1 MKIVHIITGLN
12 NGGAEGVLYRLCKF
26 DTECEHVVI
35 SMMGEGK
42 YGSLLKNAGIT
53 VHYLNM
59 AQGAVSLLSL
69 CKLHRLLLLHKPDA
83 VQTWMYHADLIGG
96 LVARIAGIKTI
107 FWNVRHSTLA
117 PGKSKRSTRW
127 VAKICALLSGL
138 VPKKII
144 YCAQEARRVH
154 EELGYKMDRAEV
166 IANGYSLSHY
176 AIDDADRLAIRAELG
191 VVDSHIVIGMVG
203 RFDPQKDHYSLIKSV
218 ALLKEKAS
226 SLKLV
231 LVGKDLDASNIE
243 LNVDIKKY
251 DLNESI
257 CLLGQRTDIS
267 AIMNGLD
274 IHVLSSS
281 FGEGFPNVL
290 AEAMACG
297 TPCVTTDLGDAAA
310 IVGDTGWVVPPNN
323 SQALAK
329 AMFEAIV
336 EKENQPAIWQARRIA
351 SRARITDN
359 FSLEK
364 MCNSYVSV
372 WKEKNI

>member
-26 DTECEHVVI
+26 DTDCEHVVI

-42 YGSLLKNAGIT
+42 YGSLLENVGIT

-59 AQGAVSLLSL
+59 SRGAVSLISL
-69 CKLHRLLLLHKPDA
+69 LKLYKLLLLHRPDV

-96 LVARIAGIKTI
+96 LIAKIAGIKTI
-107 FWNVRHSTLA
+107 FWNVRHSTLE
-117 PGKSKRSTRW
+117 PEKSKRSTRW
-127 VAKICALLSGL
+127 VAKICALLSGW

-144 YCAQEARRVH
+144 YCALEARRVH

-166 IANGYSLSHY
+166 IANGYNLTQF
-176 AIDDADRLAIRAELG
+176 AIDDAARLAIRSELG
-191 VVDSHIVIGMVG
+191 VTDSNIVIGMVG

-218 ALLKEKAS
+218 ALLRKKTS
-226 SLKLV
+226 PLKLV
-231 LVGKDLDASNIE
+231 LIGKDLDASNIE
-243 LNVDIKKY
+243 LNGNIKKY
-251 DLNESI
+251 DLDESI
-257 CLLGQRTDIS
+257 CLLSQRTDIA

-297 TPCVTTDLGDAAA
+297 TPCVTTNLGDAAT

-323 SQALAK
+323 SQALAN

-336 EKENQPAIWQARRIA
+336 EKENQPTTWQARRIA

-364 MCNSYVSV
+364 MCNRYVSI
-372 WKEKNI
+372 WKDKNI